1 MFLVRILLFP
11 FAVLFDGLT
20 RLRNLLFELGLKPSA
35 SFDIPL
41 ISVGN
46 LSVGGT
52 GKTPMVEHLIR
63 LLVARGFSMATLS
76 RGYGRTT
83 KGMRL
88 ANSSDTS
95 ASLGDEPFQLFQK
108 FKQHA
113 IISVCEE
120 RAVAIPFLVDQYPEL
135 QAIVLDDA
143 FQHRAVK
150 PGFSMVLTDYASPF
164 YKDFLMP
171 SGRLREARKG
181 SERADLIVV
190 TKCPEHIGE
199 EEMMTMEHEIRKY
212 AHRPVFFTTIRY
224 GTPDPFGQESALE
237 KRIVLVSGL
246 ANASTLEQYA
256 KSQFTVVKHFNF
268 RDHHPYSKEDVQAMV
283 ALARQQQ
290 AQILTTEKDRAKL
303 ELVIHPEDQSLFYSL
318 PIEIAFVKGGSD
330 FDALV
335 LDYVQKAQSAIV
347 D

>member
-20 RLRNLLFELGLKPSA
+20 RLRNLLFELRLKPSA

-46 LSVGGT
+46 LAVGGT

-88 ANSSDTS
+88 ANSSDT
-95 ASLGDEPFQLFQK
+95 ASTLGDEPFQLFQK
-108 FKQHA
+108 FKNDA

-164 YKDFLMP
+164 YKDFL
-171 SGRLREARKG
+171 
-181 SERADLIVV
+181 LI
-190 TKCPEHIGE
+190 PNYLNQLH
-199 EEMMTMEHEIRKY
+199 
-212 AHRPVFFTTIRY
+212 
-224 GTPDPFGQESALE
+224 L
-237 KRIVLVSGL
+237 
-246 ANASTLEQYA
+246 
-256 KSQFTVVKHFNF
+256 QF
-268 RDHHPYSKEDVQAMV
+268 
-283 ALARQQQ
+283 
-290 AQILTTEKDRAKL
+290 
-303 ELVIHPEDQSLFYSL
+303 SLL
-318 PIEIAFVKGGSD
+318 
-330 FDALV
+330 
-335 LDYVQKAQSAIV
+335 
-347 D
+347 